1 MPEFTEVKPD
11 ETVYRTKNKIGP
23 RFFFIV
29 QPVAAT
35 VGYVAVLNIRKNRVC
50 GSVVVGNSPL
60 ARKVDEEVF
69 HELTLAVDFFNPL
82 CHTTC
87 FMLALEGLDIF
98 KLNSLVL

>member
-11 ETVYRTKNKIGP
+11 EAVYRTKNETSP
-23 RFFFIV
+23 RFCFVV

-35 VGYVAVLNIRKNRVC
+35 VGDVAVLNIRKNRMC

-60 ARKVDEEVF
+60 ACKVDEEVF
-69 HELTLAVDFFNPL
+69 HELTLAVDLFNPFR
-82 CHTTC
+82 HTTC

-98 KLNSLVL
+98 TLNTLVL